1 MGKQGRVIQAGCMTT
16 ATQQRQAGAYS
27 VPTHVAGVA
36 PRWQVRLATVLVSL
50 LATAT
55 VVGAIALGRDD
66 HRASG
71 RFAVPHFND
80 AKVVKG
86 TFGDP
91 QVVKGARGGTFG
103 DPDVR
108 KGAAGA
114 PLP

>member
-1 MGKQGRVIQAGCMTT
+1 MTT
-16 ATQQRQAGAYS
+16 ATQEPQADVHS
-27 VPTHVAGVA
+27 VPLHVGAA
-36 PRWQVRLATVLVSL
+36 PASRRQVRLASVLVAV
-50 LATAT
+50 LAAAT
-55 VVGAIALGRDD
+55 IVGAIALGRGD
-66 HRASG
+66 HPASG

-80 AKVVKG
+80 PQVVKGARGG

-114 PLP
+114 PLR